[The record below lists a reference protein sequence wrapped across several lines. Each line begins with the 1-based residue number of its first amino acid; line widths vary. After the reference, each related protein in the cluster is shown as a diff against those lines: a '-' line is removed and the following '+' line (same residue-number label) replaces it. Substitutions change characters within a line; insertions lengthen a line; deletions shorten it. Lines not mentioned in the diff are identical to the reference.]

1 MANFS
6 VLHKGIKE
14 LQSRL
19 VFVLV
24 AVVVFR
30 VGIHIPIPGVDLE
43 QVAGIFSQSKM
54 NTILGY
60 FDLFTGGA
68 MSNMSIFTLGV
79 MPYVTSSIAIQ
90 LLSYSIPVLQDLRK
104 QGESGRQVMSQYTRY
119 LTVILSVFQGFT
131 FTQLLLSKNMILI
144 PSLTF
149 AYYSILTL
157 TTGTMFLMWL
167 GDQVTRYG
175 VGNGVSLIL
184 FSGIVSRFPEALTRL
199 LSQARIGQVQTITL
213 FLVAALV
220 LAVIHFV
227 VYMERGQR
235 QLNLT
240 YPKRQHTGKQ
250 LPQNSSK
257 LPLKINMVSVMP
269 PIIAQ
274 TLIIF
279 PMMISDFL
287 ARSGYVPALQYVSM
301 HFQPGEPLYIIS
313 FISLVV
319 FFAFYMTSIMFSSDE
334 IAEQL
339 KKGGALIGGIRPGKS
354 TAQYIDKVITK
365 LTLFGGLYLAFVA
378 LLPDIVIRLLNVPL
392 PFGGTSLLI
401 SVVIVIEF
409 MAQVQTY
416 LLPGHVESMRGKSAK
431 KLKLL
436 H

>member
-1 MANFS
+1 MF
-6 VLHKGIKE
+6 VLIAV
-14 LQSRL
+14 L
-19 VFVLV
+19 VF
-24 AVVVFR
+24 R
-30 VGIHIPIPGVDLE
+30 IGTHIPIPGVDLD
-43 QVAGIFSQSKM
+43 QVSQLFSQSGT

-79 MPYVTSSIAIQ
+79 MPYVTSSIVLQ
-90 LLSYSIPVLQDLRK
+90 LLSYSVPQLQELRK
-104 QGESGRQVMSQYTRY
+104 QGEAGRQVMSQYTRY
-119 LTVILSVFQGFT
+119 LTVLLSIFQGFAI
-131 FTQLLLSKNMILI
+131 TQMLLSKNMILI
-144 PSLTF
+144 PSWIF
-149 AYYSILTL
+149 AYYSIMTL
-157 TTGTMFLMWL
+157 STGTMFLMWL

-184 FSGIVSRFPEALTRL
+184 FSGIVSRFPEAVARL
-199 LSQARIGQVQTITL
+199 FSQARLGQIHMITL

-220 LAVIHFV
+220 AAVIHFV

-235 QLNLT
+235 QLSLT

-279 PMMISDFL
+279 PITISDFL
-287 ARSGYVPALQYVSM
+287 ARSGYAPGLQFVSM
-301 HFQPGEPLYIIS
+301 YFQPGEPLYMIV
-313 FISLVV
+313 FVSLVV
-319 FFAFYMTSIMFSSDE
+319 TFAFYMTALMFNTDE

-354 TAQYIDKVITK
+354 TSQYIDKVLTK

-378 LLPDIVIRLLNVPL
+378 LLPDIVIRFLHVPL

>member
-1 MANFS
+1 M
-6 VLHKGIKE
+6 KE

-19 VFVLV
+19 LFVLI
-24 AVVVFR
+24 AILVFR
-30 VGIHIPIPGVDLE
+30 TGAHIPIPGVDLE
-43 QVAGIFSQSKM
+43 QLSSIFNQSKT

-79 MPYVTSSIAIQ
+79 MPYVTSSIVIQ
-90 LLSYSIPVLQDLRK
+90 LLSYSVPHLQDLRK

-119 LTVILSVFQGFT
+119 ITVVLSMFQGFAI
-131 FTQLLLSKNMILI
+131 TQMLLSKNMILV
-144 PSLTF
+144 PSTLF
-149 AYYSILTL
+149 AFYSIMTL

-184 FSGIVSRFPEALTRL
+184 FSGIVSRFPEAISRL
-199 LSQARIGQVQTITL
+199 LMQARIGQVHILTL
-213 FLVAALV
+213 LTVACLVV
-220 LAVIHFV
+220 AVMHFV

-235 QLNLT
+235 QLQLT
-240 YPKRQHTGKQ
+240 YPKRQHAGKQ
-250 LPQNSSK
+250 QQNSSK

-279 PMMISDFL
+279 PVTISDFL
-287 ARSGYVPALQYVSM
+287 ARSGYAPFMQNISIY
-301 HFQPGEPLYIIS
+301 FQPGEPLYIVTY
-313 FISLVV
+313 ISLVV
-319 FFAFYMTSIMFSSDE
+319 VFAFYMTALMFNTDE

-354 TAQYIDKVITK
+354 TAQYIDKVLTK

-378 LLPDIVIRLLNVPL
+378 LLPDIIIRFLHVPL

-409 MAQVQTY
+409 MSQVQTY
-416 LLPGHVESMRGKSAK
+416 LLPGHVESVRGKSAR